1 MFAMGRLNRKGIIPP
16 TKERVTR
23 MTSQKQTDANRRNAA
38 SSTGPKTKAGKDASR
53 LNALKHG
60 LGAESPIL
68 PTESEEAFAAFRDGL
83 LKNLAPQGALENQ
96 LAEEIVD
103 LSWRLRRAS
112 TLEHGVL
119 ARGVSAV
126 DQAFFSEKKR
136 RFEITEQDV
145 RDEQFKMT
153 FGSTDHL
160 VQITN
165 PDLHEDLDWLL
176 DEARGVQRLDE
187 GRLAQAFVDDAAGPN
202 AITKLT
208 RHETSLFR
216 RRNQAIE
223 ALRAEQEAR
232 TTNSE
237 EGGK

>member
-1 MFAMGRLNRKGIIPP
+1 
-16 TKERVTR
+16 
-23 MTSQKQTDANRRNAA
+23 MTTQKQTDANRRNAA
-38 SSTGPKTKAGKDASR
+38 SSTGPKTQAGKDASR

-103 LSWRLRRAS
+103 LTWRLRRAS

-136 RFEITEQDV
+136 RFEITEQDI

-153 FGSTDHL
+153 FG
-160 VQITN
+160 
-165 PDLHEDLDWLL
+165 
-176 DEARGVQRLDE
+176 
-187 GRLAQAFVDDAAGPN
+187 
-202 AITKLT
+202 LT
-208 RHETSLFR
+208 GHSPKHSS
-216 RRNQAIE
+216 
-223 ALRAEQEAR
+223 
-232 TTNSE
+232 TNSTE
-237 EGGK
+237 KTPMPEQIIVPDIAGALVGWRCWGLAKTSSGAQLVSHGDTIWPTDW